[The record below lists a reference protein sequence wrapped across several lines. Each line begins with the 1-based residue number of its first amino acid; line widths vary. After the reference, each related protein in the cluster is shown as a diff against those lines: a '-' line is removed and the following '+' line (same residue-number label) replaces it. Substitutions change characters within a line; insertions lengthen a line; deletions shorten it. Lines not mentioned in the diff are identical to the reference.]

1 MNFLD
6 DLYFYLWDKF
16 LRISLRICGWID
28 DALGFDIKD
37 SDPVA
42 STQPE
47 DHEEGEENGD

>member
-16 LRISLRICGWID
+16 LRISLRICSWID
-28 DALGFDIKD
+28 DALGCDIRD
-37 SDPVA
+37 PDPVA

-47 DHEEGEENGD
+47 EQEEGEENGD